1 MRDVTLVDMLKAGV
15 HFGHQK
21 SRWHPKMRQYIYTAR
36 NSIYIINLEKTKAM
50 LEQALSFVE
59 ETVKSGGTI
68 LYVGSKRQAKQIIK
82 AHAESVGMPYVI
94 DRWIGGTFTNYDTI
108 RKLIKKYKDMDLQRE
123 RGDLLKYTKKERL
136 RIEEQIAKM
145 KKVVGGITELNQ
157 LPAAVFV
164 VDLKVDRTAV
174 REAKKRG
181 IPIVALAD
189 TNVSPEGIA
198 YPIPANDD
206 ATKAIEL
213 MTDLVTEAVRDGL
226 AKRTV
231 APVQSVVASAPV
243 AEVAVVTPVA
253 DAVPVAEAK

>member
-1 MRDVTLVDMLKAGV
+1 MRDITLVDMLKAGV

-50 LEQALSFVE
+50 LERALGFISD
-59 ETVKSGGTI
+59 TVAKGGTV
-68 LYVGSKRQAKQIIK
+68 LFVGSKRQAKDIVKNTAQ
-82 AHAESVGMPYVI
+82 SVGMPYVI

-108 RKLIKKYKDMDLQRE
+108 RKLIKKYKDMDGQRE
-123 RGDLLKYTKKERL
+123 RGELQKYTKKERL
-136 RIEEQIAKM
+136 MIEEEIERM

-164 VDLKVDRTAV
+164 IDLKVDRTAV

-206 ATKAIEL
+206 ATKSIEL
-213 MTDLVTEAVRDGL
+213 MTSLVAEAIRDGL

-231 APVQSVVASAPV
+231 AAPTPAPV
-243 AEVAVVTPVA
+243 TKSEPVA
-253 DAVPVAEAK
+253 TANELDTKETTEEKN

>member
-36 NSIYIINLEKTKAM
+36 NSIYIINLEKTKAK
-50 LEQALSFVE
+50 LEQALSFISD
-59 ETVKSGGTI
+59 TVAKGGTI
-68 LYVGSKRQAKQIIK
+68 LYVGSKRQAKDIIK
-82 AHAESVGMPYVI
+82 QNAEAVGMPYVI
-94 DRWIGGTFTNYDTI
+94 DRWIGGTFTNYETI
-108 RKLIKKYKDMDLQRE
+108 RKLIKKYKDLDGQRE
-123 RGDLLKYTKKERL
+123 RGELHKYTKKERL
-136 RIEEQIAKM
+136 VIEEEIDKM

-164 VDLKVDRTAV
+164 IDLKVDRTAV

-206 ATKAIEL
+206 ATKSIEL
-213 MTDLVTEAVRDGL
+213 MTSLVTEAVKEGL
-226 AKRTV
+226 EKRGTAATA
-231 APVQSVVASAPV
+231 APVEKPETPMVEKSHNESNEQST
-243 AEVAVVTPVA
+243 E
-253 DAVPVAEAK
+253 EK